1 MSEYE
6 FSLNCIFL
14 FEDRIYE
21 SVLKRENKMSA
32 KNPFFGVFLY
42 YNYFLFSFFF
52 FQNKHTA
59 LDHIHNRNTTE

>member
-42 YNYFLFSFFF
+42 YNYFL
-52 FQNKHTA
+52 QNKHTA

>member
-42 YNYFLFSFFF
+42 YNYFLFSFFLS
-52 FQNKHTA
+52 K
-59 LDHIHNRNTTE
+59 

>member
-52 FQNKHTA
+52 FK
-59 LDHIHNRNTTE
+59 INTQL